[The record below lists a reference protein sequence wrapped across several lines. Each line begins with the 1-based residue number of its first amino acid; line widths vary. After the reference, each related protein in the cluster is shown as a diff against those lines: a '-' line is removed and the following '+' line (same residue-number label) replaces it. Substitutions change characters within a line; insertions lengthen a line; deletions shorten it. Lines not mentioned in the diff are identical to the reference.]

1 MLEQSPSAR
10 GRKYDLLSSG
20 GKQGQA
26 SGHMEN
32 RGVDTGRLA
41 VRW

>member
-10 GRKYDLLSSG
+10 ERKCDLLSSG

-26 SGHMEN
+26 SGLTEN
-32 RGVDTGRLA
+32 REGDTGRLA
-41 VRW
+41 V